1 VASIDKRSDGR
12 YRARWREYPNGP
24 QRTRTFARKRDAE
37 TFLAD
42 VQHRLLAV
50 TYTPPEAG
58 KITLA
63 AYAEEWLGRRHWA
76 ASTAEGVERML
87 RLHILPEL
95 GRWPLAGLRRAHI
108 EQWVAGLSLA
118 PSTVRTLHR
127 TLSSLL
133 ASAVEDERIPRNPAS
148 GARLPKVDSDDVV
161 PMTAQEVQAIA
172 GAMVEHIRT
181 AVVVAAGTGLRQ
193 GELFGLTVDR
203 VDFLRRELRVDRQLW
218 SPRTGLPVFAAPK
231 SKASRRTVALSAV
244 VVEALAA
251 HLAAFGPGN
260 DGVVF
265 HTLRGTP
272 VSRVLGGDY
281 IRSAVKRAGLAG
293 ITWHSLRHYH
303 ASTLLSAGVSP
314 ALVAERLGHDVQTLM
329 RTYAHVIRA
338 DDDRVR
344 AVVDDRFGVS
354 AEDFLRTDSPRGVPF
369 IGPDLR
375 KCAGF
380 TSIPRSADSPWSC
393 GGRG

>member
-1 VASIDKRSDGR
+1 VASVDKRPDGR

-24 QRTRTFARKRDAE
+24 QKTRTFARKRDADL
-37 TFLAD
+37 FLAD
-42 VQHRLLAV
+42 LQHRLLAG

-58 KITLA
+58 RITLA
-63 AYAEEWLGRRHWA
+63 AYAEEWLRRRHWA
-76 ASTAEGVERML
+76 GSTAEGVERML

-95 GRWPLAGLRRAHI
+95 GRWPLTGLRRSHV
-108 EQWVAGLSLA
+108 EQWAAGLPLA
-118 PSTVRTLHR
+118 PSSVRTLHR

-133 ASAVEDERIPRNPAS
+133 GAAVEDDRIARNPAS
-148 GARLPKVDSDDVV
+148 GARLPKVDDRQVV
-161 PMTAQEVQAIA
+161 PMSVDELRALTT
-172 GAMVEHIRT
+172 AMVDHVRA
-181 AVVVAAGTGLRQ
+181 AVIAAAGTGLRQ

-218 SPRTGLPVFAAPK
+218 SPRTGRPVFVAPK
-231 SKASRRTVALSAV
+231 SKASRRTIALSPV
-244 VVEALAA
+244 VVDALAA
-251 HLAAFGPGN
+251 QLAAFGPG
-260 DGVVF
+260 DEGVIF
-265 HTLRGTP
+265 HTMRGTP

-281 IRSAVKRAGLAG
+281 IRAAVKRAGLSG

-314 ALVAERLGHDVQTLM
+314 ALVAERLGHDIQTLM
-329 RTYAHVIRA
+329 RTYAHVVRS

-344 AVVDDRFGVS
+344 AIVDEHLADS
-354 AEDFLRTDSPRGVPF
+354 AEDFLRTTPPAGVPY

-375 KCAGF
+375 RPAGF
-380 TSIPRSADSPWSC
+380 TSTPRSGGCPLSC

>member
-1 VASIDKRSDGR
+1 VASIDKRPDGR

-24 QRTRTFARKRDAE
+24 QKTRAFARKRDAE
-37 TFLAD
+37 LFLAD
-42 VQHRLLAV
+42 VQHRLLAG

-58 KITLA
+58 KITVA
-63 AYAEEWLGRRHWA
+63 AYAEEWLRRRHWA

-87 RLHILPEL
+87 RLHILPVL
-95 GRWPLAGLRRAHI
+95 GHWPLAGLRRAHI
-108 EQWVAGLSLA
+108 EQWAAALPLA
-118 PSTVRTLHR
+118 PSSVRTVHR

-133 ASAVEDERIPRNPAS
+133 ALAVEDERIPRNPAS
-148 GARLPKVDSDDVV
+148 RARLPKVDDELVVPTTMDDVRAL
-161 PMTAQEVQAIA
+161 TS
-172 GAMVEHIRT
+172 AMVEHVRA

-193 GELFGLTVDR
+193 GELFGLTVDQ

-218 SPRTGLPVFAAPK
+218 SPRIGKPVFAAPK
-231 SKASRRTVALSAV
+231 SKASRRTVALSQV

-251 HLAAFGPGN
+251 HLAAFGAGD

-265 HTLRGTP
+265 HTMRGTP

-281 IRSAVKRAGLAG
+281 IRAAVKRAGLSG

-314 ALVAERLGHDVQTLM
+314 ALVAERLGHDIQTLM

-338 DDDRVR
+338 DDDRAR
-344 AVVDDRFGVS
+344 AVIDEHLGVS
-354 AEDFLRTDSPRGVPF
+354 AEDFLRTKPPEGVPY

-375 KCAGF
+375 EPSGI
-380 TSIPRSADSPWSC
+380 TSTPRSGGCPWSC

>member
-1 VASIDKRSDGR
+1 VASIDKRQDGR

-42 VQHRLLAV
+42 LQHRLLAG

-58 KITLA
+58 KITVA
-63 AYAEEWLGRRHWA
+63 AYADEWLRRRHWA
-76 ASTAEGVERML
+76 ASTSEGVERML

-95 GRWPLAGLRRAHI
+95 GGWPLAALRRAHI
-108 EQWVAGLSLA
+108 EQWASGLSLA
-118 PSTVRTLHR
+118 PSSIRTLHR

-133 ASAVEDERIPRNPAS
+133 AAAVEDERIPRNPAS
-148 GARLPKVDSDDVV
+148 GARLPKVDVDAVV
-161 PMTAQEVQAIA
+161 PMTPGEVRAVA

-218 SPRTGLPVFAAPK
+218 SPRTGAPVFAAPK
-231 SKASRRTVALSAV
+231 SKASRRTVALSPV

-260 DGVVF
+260 EGVVF
-265 HTLRGTP
+265 HTMRGTP

-281 IRSAVKRAGLAG
+281 IRSAVKRAGLSG

-344 AVVDDRFGVS
+344 GVIDDHFGVS
-354 AEDFLRTDSPRGVPF
+354 AEDFLRTDTPRGVPF

-375 KCAGF
+375 KCSGF
-380 TSIPRSADSPWSC
+380 TSTPRSAGCPWSC